1 MIFLVISPFEGGL
14 KGMSSLGAGLTRAQ
28 GLRTIF
34 SIFELLI
41 PVSMIEHP
49 EKKLKQLR
57 ELKNY
62 TQEYMA
68 TELGLSTRAYSKI
81 EAGETQLTINRLNEI
96 SRVLGI
102 EPMEI
107 LGFDHKNIF
116 NNCTQEGDNSTMGTS
131 TYLAPDKLMEQY
143 EQRIKHLESE
153 IIFLRAL
160 VK

>member
-1 MIFLVISPFEGGL
+1 
-14 KGMSSLGAGLTRAQ
+14 
-28 GLRTIF
+28 
-34 SIFELLI
+34 
-41 PVSMIEHP
+41 MIEHP

-107 LGFDHKNIF
+107 LGFDHKNI
-116 NNCTQEGDNSTMGTS
+116 
-131 TYLAPDKLMEQY
+131 
-143 EQRIKHLESE
+143 
-153 IIFLRAL
+153 
-160 VK
+160 

>member
-1 MIFLVISPFEGGL
+1 
-14 KGMSSLGAGLTRAQ
+14 
-28 GLRTIF
+28 
-34 SIFELLI
+34 
-41 PVSMIEHP
+41 MIEHP

-107 LGFDHKNIF
+107 LGFDHNNIF

-131 TYLAPDKLMEQY
+131 TYFAPDKLMEQY
-143 EQRIKHLESE
+143 EQRIKHLESAL
-153 IIFLRAL
+153 IFLRAL